1 MVAGQESRA
10 KLRGRRVQAGG
21 AGLSVGALLGLVVTA
36 IALAVTGALTQLS
49 GKAGCVSDDGTS
61 GTCRDGKELTT
72 PQEVA
77 VSPDGQSVYVDA
89 VQSNAVDVFKRDTTT
104 GALTQLSRLA
114 GCVSEDGSGGVC
126 RDGKALGQPDGVTV
140 SPDGKSVYAASFYSN
155 AIAVFAR
162 QSP

>member
-1 MVAGQESRA
+1 VTVSPDGKTVYVASE
-10 KLRGRRVQAGG
+10 
-21 AGLSVGALLGLVVTA
+21 LSD
-36 IALAVTGALTQLS
+36 AVAVFARNITTGALTQLT
-49 GKAGCVSDDGTS
+49 GLAGCVSDDGTS